1 MWLQQINK
9 PKEISEVL
17 VLCQNKKSKYGQI
30 FPFLFVKDSAVVHI
44 SFYIKFMAVEKETII
59 NWIHYSR
66 FKEWL

>member
-1 MWLQQINK
+1 MGMWLQQINK

-44 SFYIKFMAVEKETII
+44 SF
-59 NWIHYSR
+59 
-66 FKEWL
+66 